1 MAAEISTAVLSAL
14 SQIMQPYLQRQ
25 WNRTT
30 YFLGLLNAAPA
41 SISAGF
47 GKNVAFDV
55 EFTGATAQTVAE
67 GADVPAAEFNSD
79 VDTVAIFPWA
89 TYRSSFQISEQEID
103 MARTSVG
110 IPQALQDLI
119 GDRILGCGAQL
130 ARQIETDSL
139 QGTGVDANGN
149 PTLVGIYGGA
159 LSASGVY
166 GGINP
171 ATYSEWA
178 SNVVSNGGVAR
189 TLTPDLMAQL
199 DQNIFTAAA
208 VPWNLVMTSA
218 GVTRR
223 YESFFNT
230 AAAGNANFP
239 LIRMNDTASAPQF
252 GTGIPNDGQMQLQ
265 TLWYK
270 GSPVI
275 RNPVNPTGQL
285 ALLNTNYI
293 AVKYLPHVPTRN
305 ELEYFQS
312 LGLQGSSAG
321 GTPSGPGTA
330 MQPVQAT
337 GLPVRLVEIAK
348 TGDSHKISMRI
359 TLAMCVTRRNAC
371 GVLKDVSEVT

>member
-30 YFLGLLNAAPA
+30 YLLGLLNAAPA

-55 EFTGATAQTVAE
+55 EFTGSTAQTVAE
-67 GADVPAAEFNSD
+67 GADVPATEFNSD

-130 ARQIETDSL
+130 ASAIENDAL
-139 QGTGVDANGN
+139 VGTGVDAQGN
-149 PTLVGIYGGA
+149 PTLVGLYGGA
-159 LSASGVY
+159 LTASGAY

-171 ATYSEWA
+171 ATYTEWA
-178 SNVVSNGGVAR
+178 SNVVSNGGAAR
-189 TLTPDLMAQL
+189 TLTPDLLAQL
-199 DQNIFTAAA
+199 DQNIFQAAG
-208 VPWNLVMTSA
+208 VPWTHIMTSA

-223 YESFFNT
+223 YEGMFNT
-230 AAAGNANFP
+230 ATTSNNNFP
-239 LIRMNDTASAPQF
+239 LIRMNDNPSSPSY
-252 GTGIPNDGQMQLQ
+252 GTGVPNDGQMQLQ
-265 TLWYK
+265 SIWYK
-270 GSPVI
+270 GTPVI
-275 RNPVNPTGQL
+275 RNRLNPAGQL
-285 ALLNTNYI
+285 AVLNANYI
-293 AVKYLPHVPTRN
+293 ALKYLPHVPTRN

-330 MQPVQAT
+330 LQPTQAT
-337 GLPVRLVEIAK
+337 GIPARLVEIAK

-359 TLAMCVTRRNAC
+359 TLAMCVTRRNAM
-371 GVLKDVSEVT
+371 GILKDISEVT